1 MIELIWLLGGVAI
14 GVILALLLARSKR
27 GDALLDRILDWAS
40 ALIAH
45 DSPVR
50 DELTEKFLELLTE
63 SKSGSGKKNSANIK

>member
-1 MIELIWLLGGVAI
+1 MKKGRFDMKK
-14 GVILALLLARSKR
+14 ILALLLARSKR

-63 SKSGSGKKNSANIK
+63 SKSGSGKKNSANEK